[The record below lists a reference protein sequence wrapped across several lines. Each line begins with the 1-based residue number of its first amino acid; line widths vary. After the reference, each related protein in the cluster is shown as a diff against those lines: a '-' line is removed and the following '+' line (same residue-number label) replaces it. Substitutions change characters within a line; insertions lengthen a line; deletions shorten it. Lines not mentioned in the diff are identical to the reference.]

1 MGQKV
6 NGITGFD
13 GWLIKVVTPG
23 TPSTYVEIPL
33 KYMRAETYTV
43 TPDQRMEWSAERDV
57 TGVLHRET
65 TSNMPPKIEFST
77 PLMTNSDI
85 NALNT
90 ILSTAYSVAAE
101 RKLRVTY
108 YDPESDSY
116 KSHDCYLP
124 DVHYQIRNVDTAKNV
139 INYEELRY
147 AFIGY

>member
-1 MGQKV
+1 MAF
-6 NGITGFD
+6 TGY
-13 GWLIKVVTPG
+13 LIKVG
-23 TPSTYVEIPL
+23 PSGSEVEIPL

-43 TPDQRMEWSAERDV
+43 TPNQRLEWSAERDV

-65 TSNMPPKIEFST
+65 VANQPPKIEFST

-116 KSHDCYLP
+116 KSHDCYMP
-124 DVHYQIRNVDTAKNV
+124 DVHYQIRNVDTANNV

>member
-1 MGQKV
+1 MAF
-6 NGITGFD
+6 TGY
-13 GWLIKVVTPG
+13 LIKVG
-23 TPSTYVEIPL
+23 PSGSEVEIPL
-33 KYMRAETYTV
+33 EYMRAETYTV
-43 TPDQRMEWSAERDV
+43 TPNQRMEWSAERDV
-57 TGVLHRET
+57 NGYLHRVT
-65 TSNMPPKIEFST
+65 VQNQPPKIEFST

-90 ILSTAYSVAAE
+90 ILSTAYSNVSE

-116 KSHDCYLP
+116 KTHDCYMP
-124 DVHYQIRNVDTAKNV
+124 DVHYSIRNVDSVKNV

>member
-1 MGQKV
+1 MAFSGY
-6 NGITGFD
+6 
-13 GWLIKVVTPG
+13 LIKVG
-23 TPSTYVEIPL
+23 PSGSEVEIPL
-33 KYMRAETYTV
+33 KYMRAETYQV
-43 TPDQRMEWSAERDV
+43 TPNQRLEWSAERDV

-65 TSNMPPKIEFST
+65 TANMPPKIEFST

-116 KSHDCYLP
+116 KSHDCYMP
-124 DVHYQIRNVDTAKNV
+124 DVHYEMRMVDTVNNV
-139 INYEELRY
+139 IHYNELRY

>member
-1 MGQKV
+1 MAF
-6 NGITGFD
+6 TGY
-13 GWLIKVVTPG
+13 LIKVG
-23 TPSTYVEIPL
+23 ASGYEVEIPL

-43 TPDQRMEWSAERDV
+43 TPNQRLEWSAERDV

-65 TSNMPPKIEFST
+65 TPNMPPKIEFET

-85 NALNT
+85 KALNT
-90 ILSTAYSVAAE
+90 ILQNAYSVAAE

-116 KSHDCYLP
+116 KSHDCYMP
-124 DVHYQIRNVDTAKNV
+124 DVHYQIRNVDTANNV

>member
-1 MGQKV
+1 MAFSGY
-6 NGITGFD
+6 
-13 GWLIKVVTPG
+13 LIKVGSPA
-23 TPSTYVEIPL
+23 VEIPL
-33 KYMRAETYTV
+33 KYMRAETYIV
-43 TPDQRMEWSAERDV
+43 TPNQRLEWSAERDV

-65 TSNMPPKIEFST
+65 TPNMPPKIEFKT

-90 ILSTAYSVAAE
+90 IIRNAYTVQEE
-101 RKLRVTY
+101 RKIPVTY

-116 KSHDCYLP
+116 KTHDCYMP
-124 DVHYQIRNVDTAKNV
+124 DVKYEIRNVDAANNV

>member
-1 MGQKV
+1 MAFSGY
-6 NGITGFD
+6 
-13 GWLIKVVTPG
+13 LIKVG
-23 TPSTYVEIPL
+23 ESGSEVEIPL
-33 KYMRAETYTV
+33 KYMRAETYSV
-43 TPDQRMEWSAERDV
+43 TPNQRLEWSAERDV

-65 TSNMPPKIEFST
+65 VANQPPKIEFNT

-85 NALNT
+85 SALNA
-90 ILSTAYSVAAE
+90 ILNAAYSVAAE

-116 KSHDCYLP
+116 KTHDCYMP
-124 DVHYQIRNVDTAKNV
+124 DVKYEIRNVDTAHNV

>member
-1 MGQKV
+1 MAFSGY
-6 NGITGFD
+6 
-13 GWLIKVVTPG
+13 LIKVG
-23 TPSTYVEIPL
+23 PSGSEVEIPL
-33 KYMRAETYTV
+33 KYMRAETYSV
-43 TPDQRMEWSAERDV
+43 TPDQRLEWSAERDV

-65 TSNMPPKIEFST
+65 VANMPPKIEFNT

-116 KSHDCYLP
+116 KAHDCYMP
-124 DVHYQIRNVDTAKNV
+124 DVKYEMRMVDTVNNV
-139 INYEELRY
+139 IHYNELRY

>member
-1 MGQKV
+1 MAF
-6 NGITGFD
+6 TGY
-13 GWLIKVVTPG
+13 LIKVG
-23 TPSTYVEIPL
+23 ASGYEVEIPL

-43 TPDQRMEWSAERDV
+43 TPNQRLEWSAERDV

-65 TSNMPPKIEFST
+65 VANQPPKIEFST
-77 PLMTNSDI
+77 PMMTNSDI

-90 ILSTAYSVAAE
+90 ILSAAYSVAAE

-116 KSHDCYLP
+116 KSHDCYMP

>member
-1 MGQKV
+1 MAF
-6 NGITGFD
+6 TGY
-13 GWLIKVVTPG
+13 LIKVG
-23 TPSTYVEIPL
+23 PSGSEVEIPL

-43 TPDQRMEWSAERDV
+43 TPNQRLEWSAERDV

-65 TSNMPPKIEFST
+65 VANMPPKIEFNT

-90 ILSTAYSVAAE
+90 ILSTAYSNVAE

-116 KSHDCYLP
+116 KSHDCYMP
-124 DVHYQIRNVDTAKNV
+124 DVHYQIRNADTVNNV